1 MSPTRKSRV
10 FYELRHLQKIHTS
23 TIVGLKWKK
32 LWTRVRTPSQSGKTK
47 IRNTIRSSHSTKRY
61 LVNWCDAIQC
71 LFTLWCK
78 SPGES
83 SLFVQ
88 KCEKKINSGVGN
100 IKFYKF
106 VDQTISKQNLFE
118 APKNFPQVRK
128 ETCLSG
134 LAYYNKAHEKWL
146 IVLPNFM
153 PRRQWRTQNTL
164 ARQSAN
170 FVVTLSTLVSYCE
183 Q

>member
-1 MSPTRKSRV
+1 MK
-10 FYELRHLQKIHTS
+10 
-23 TIVGLKWKK
+23 
-32 LWTRVRTPSQSGKTK
+32 
-47 IRNTIRSSHSTKRY
+47 SSHSIKRY

-88 KCEKKINSGVGN
+88 KCEKKNQLWGRWYKILQVCISNYIKTKPFWGSKKLSWCSHEQGNLLIWTGVLQWSTYLEIEMM
-100 IKFYKF
+100 IKS
-106 VDQTISKQNLFE
+106 ISIW
-118 APKNFPQVRK
+118 K
-128 ETCLSG
+128 E
-134 LAYYNKAHEKWL
+134 HEKLL
-146 IVLPNFM
+146 IVFPNLK

-164 ARQSAN
+164 AHQSAN

-183 Q
+183 QWFWL